1 MDPVLRRGPCF
12 VLTWSELHWIFNLWF
27 EQQCLFL
34 LWTHT
39 SLPHSSITQKLH
51 EIRMG
56 NFPCVV
62 FFKSSR
68 HCVMLSLD
76 SALLAILFLCF
87 LCLSYSCLLNLL
99 HIILCLSIPVF
110 LIKSLTSLK
119 SRSIHPLVLPSKV
132 NCRPPIG
139 SLCAIFLNNCLLL
152 LGCIFNWLD
161 QWWLQISNCRF
172 SKVRFAPSS

>member
-1 MDPVLRRGPCF
+1 MK
-12 VLTWSELHWIFNLWF
+12 S
-27 EQQCLFL
+27 
-34 LWTHT
+34 
-39 SLPHSSITQKLH
+39 
-51 EIRMG
+51 MG
-56 NFPCVV
+56 NFSCVV

-68 HCVMLSLD
+68 HCVMHPLD
-76 SALLAILFLCF
+76 SALFAILLLCF

-139 SLCAIFLNNCLLL
+139 SLCPIFLNNNSLLL
-152 LGCIFNWLD
+152 LSFIFNINDWINYD
-161 QWWLQISNCRF
+161 YKIANYCHF
-172 SKVRFAPSS
+172 SKIRFAPSS